1 MKKHS
6 GKQRAWSRILLVGT
20 AGLLLSSCAYLP
32 QTGTVLDQETLE
44 ALQEAQAEQEAE
56 DEQALSEAKILQRQL
71 INTLNIDVAT
81 TNNGEIVYDLDLDDA
96 AELIAQIVA
105 DNPELYPLDM
115 SPDTLQQN
123 LFGSQTSIYPYIY
136 DGTLTPT
143 QVAARVLPVLQKLQ
157 NELGTSIFQHEIAS
171 ISVVHASSAKTSV
184 WLVVVK
190 TRTKTIAGTE
200 T

>member
-105 DNPELYPLDM
+105 DNPEL
-115 SPDTLQQN
+115 
-123 LFGSQTSIYPYIY
+123 
-136 DGTLTPT
+136 
-143 QVAARVLPVLQKLQ
+143 
-157 NELGTSIFQHEIAS
+157 
-171 ISVVHASSAKTSV
+171 
-184 WLVVVK
+184 
-190 TRTKTIAGTE
+190 
-200 T
+200 

>member
-6 GKQRAWSRILLVGT
+6 GKQRTWSRILLVGT

-115 SPDTLQQN
+115 LPDKLRLN

-143 QVAARVLPVLQKLQ
+143 QVAAKALPVLQKLQ
-157 NELGTSIFQHEIAS
+157 NDPDIAIFNLEIGS
-171 ISVVHASSAKTSV
+171 ISVAHTSSAKTSI
-184 WLVVVK
+184 WLIMAK
-190 TRTKTIAGTE
+190 MRPTALSSTE